1 MIISIIISGFFQ
13 ATGWPGIIAI
23 FNNWFTGHKKGLL
36 MGLWATNAMVGNIIS
51 ENVLNVLADNDF
63 GFVWNFV
70 TTGCFG
76 VFVAIIL
83 LIFLREMP

>member
-1 MIISIIISGFFQ
+1 M
-13 ATGWPGIIAI
+13 
-23 FNNWFTGHKKGLL
+23 
-36 MGLWATNAMVGNIIS
+36 ATNAMVGNIIS

-70 TTGCFG
+70 TTGCLR

>member
-1 MIISIIISGFFQ
+1 
-13 ATGWPGIIAI
+13 
-23 FNNWFTGHKKGLL
+23 

-70 TTGCFG
+70 TTGCLR

-83 LIFLREMP
+83 LIFLREKPENTA